1 MKICPKCKRQV
12 FDKIRDNGFKC
23 PWMDCGKGKEL
34 IVPIDIA
41 NNLNPELTLIIA
53 YSYSE
58 DKNRQKA
65 LELLMHNINKQKFT
79 NFEVI
84 AVEQTIISLDNKHS
98 FPYKHLVDKYILLK
112 DPKQRPFNKSWVM
125 NVGARQS
132 RSNNLLFIDADI
144 LFESDF
150 LQKINNTIPYFKL
163 FKCWSQYDC
172 MPGQDNPYKRI
183 HTQKT
188 ISCLIGVWYCEKNY
202 YFNVLGGYNENYFGY
217 GREDNDIWARGNYL
231 LKEIH
236 CMNYTL
242 SHYYHHWHPKEGAN
256 PYNANDS
263 EGDRILKMTSSNP
276 QKVINILT
284 KTNLGQ
290 LESPTLIKV

>member
-12 FDKIRDNGFKC
+12 YNEVKHGNFKC
-23 PWMDCGKGKEL
+23 PWMSCGKGKE
-34 IVPIDIA
+34 IVTPIDIT
-41 NNLNPELTLIIA
+41 NNSNPELSLIIA

-65 LELLMHNINKQKFT
+65 LELLIHNINKQKFT

-84 AVEQTIISLDNKHS
+84 AIEQAVLNLDNKNS

-125 NVGARQS
+125 NVGARYAS
-132 RSNNLLFIDADI
+132 TDNLLFIDADI

-150 LQKINNTIPYFKL
+150 LQKINNNIPYFKL
-163 FKCWSQYDC
+163 FKCWSQYEC
-172 MPGQDNPYKRI
+172 MSGRDNPYTRI
-183 HTQKT
+183 HTQDT
-188 ISCLIGVWYCEKNY
+188 ISCLIGVWYCEKKY

-217 GREDNDIWARGNYL
+217 GREDNDIWQRARYL
-231 LKEIH
+231 LNQIP
-236 CMNYTL
+236 CINYSL
-242 SHYYHHWHPKEGAN
+242 SHYYHHWHEANGAN
-256 PYNANDS
+256 PYNVNDK
-263 EGDRILKMTSSNP
+263 EGDRVLKITNSNP

-284 KTNLGQ
+284 TTNIGQ
-290 LESPTLIKV
+290 LESPTLIEV